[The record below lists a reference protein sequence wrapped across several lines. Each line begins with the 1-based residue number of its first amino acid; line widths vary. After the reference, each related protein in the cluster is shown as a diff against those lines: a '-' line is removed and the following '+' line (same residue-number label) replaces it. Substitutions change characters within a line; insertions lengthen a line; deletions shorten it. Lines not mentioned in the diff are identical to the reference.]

1 MPKLS
6 VEVRPGD
13 AEVNQ
18 HDLLALW
25 RMSEV
30 RAKQNVVRFEV
41 IVDVAALME
50 PLEAVDQLNADLHRR
65 FNREPLVLRVP
76 QHVFQAR
83 AVLANHYVVVVS
95 AANTIGDQLSDQLD
109 IVPLQCE
116 QHLDLP
122 IVLSYFNLGNLCTG

>member
-30 RAKQNVVRFEV
+30 GAQQNVVRLEV

-50 PLEAVDQLNADLHRR
+50 PL
-65 FNREPLVLRVP
+65 
-76 QHVFQAR
+76 
-83 AVLANHYVVVVS
+83 
-95 AANTIGDQLSDQLD
+95 
-109 IVPLQCE
+109 
-116 QHLDLP
+116 
-122 IVLSYFNLGNLCTG
+122 